1 MKIQN
6 RTIGKRILAVLLSLL
21 TVLSCMT
28 MGFTPVYALDST
40 AKEWNGHHRFSV
52 DGKDAYCINY
62 GQASNGKFE
71 TNAVQ
76 IVVQVFCNALKR
88 PKINNFSAQKN
99 ILKRT
104 SPPKI
109 KSTLVVLLYFCC
121 GM

>member
-40 AKEWNGHHRFSV
+40 AKEWNGHHRF
-52 DGKDAYCINY
+52 
-62 GQASNGKFE
+62 SNGKFE